1 MEGLIKEAVCAELG
15 TYEDECNAAV
25 DSYLPEIVTL
35 FSEIVVCTGVDQAVS
50 LSSSMC
56 LSEWKNHIPAAVL
69 LFLC

>member
-25 DSYLPEIVTL
+25 DSYLPEIMTL
-35 FSEIVVCTGVDQAVS
+35 FSETVVCTGVDQAVR

-56 LSEWKNHIPAAVL
+56 LSEWKNHIPAAAL